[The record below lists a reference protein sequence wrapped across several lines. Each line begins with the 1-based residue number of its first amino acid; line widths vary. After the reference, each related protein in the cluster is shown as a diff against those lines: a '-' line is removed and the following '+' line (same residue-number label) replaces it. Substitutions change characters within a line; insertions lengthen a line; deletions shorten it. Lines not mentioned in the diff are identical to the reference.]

1 MARSTQ
7 GNFKELQSCWNQNGL
22 LLRMQWQRQRC
33 CQRPLSSCLPG
44 DACLTSLQEVQC
56 SAVVWEALMEPS
68 SYLSKL
74 CQQRWDT
81 STTALCCPSL
91 VWNPC
96 CVCLVMP
103 SLSIIS
109 VSVLCLLV
117 SLWASLSAQAQLF
130 LWGHQ
135 KSLFPLYILF
145 CCRFPFFPLCS
156 STCVSLLAI
165 LLYPLHHHLLNLLVI
180 SRCSITA
187 ADQAEFCPHSRTFI
201 TLHLF
206 LVLLPHLQAKNW
218 YY

>member
-81 STTALCCPSL
+81 NTTALCCPSL

-117 SLWASLSAQAQLF
+117 SLEPPCQPKLNSFFEDTRNLSSHYTYSFAAVF
-130 LWGHQ
+130 LSSHCAHQ
-135 KSLFPLYILF
+135 PVFPYLLSCSILF
-145 CCRFPFFPLCS
+145 
-156 STCVSLLAI
+156 
-165 LLYPLHHHLLNLLVI
+165 
-180 SRCSITA
+180 IT
-187 ADQAEFCPHSRTFI
+187 TF
-201 TLHLF
+201 
-206 LVLLPHLQAKNW
+206 
-218 YY
+218 